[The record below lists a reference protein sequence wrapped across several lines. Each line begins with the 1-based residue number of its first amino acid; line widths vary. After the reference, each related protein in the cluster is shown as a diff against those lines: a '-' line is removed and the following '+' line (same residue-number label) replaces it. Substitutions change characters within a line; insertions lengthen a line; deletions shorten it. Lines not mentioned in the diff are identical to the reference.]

1 MRLWR
6 GRAGRGP
13 YVSQHP
19 LLARREAVIEY
30 LAGLGVVREAAM
42 VARLFRL
49 DPVMLLNDDAD
60 EWPMLV
66 RVACARFIAR
76 QEEAAAKRAASP
88 GG

>member
-1 MRLWR
+1 
-6 GRAGRGP
+6 
-13 YVSQHP
+13 
-19 LLARREAVIEY
+19 
-30 LAGLGVVREAAM
+30 LGVVREAAM